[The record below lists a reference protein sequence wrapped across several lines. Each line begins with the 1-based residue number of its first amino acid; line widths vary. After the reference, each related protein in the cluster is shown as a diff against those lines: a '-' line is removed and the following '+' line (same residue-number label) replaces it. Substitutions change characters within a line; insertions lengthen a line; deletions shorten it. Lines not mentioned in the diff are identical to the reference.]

1 MGTENTLKV
10 IRIRLLIV
18 FKMPKG
24 SVHPQSLGITHRA
37 AANKMQ
43 DHCLEQCAKEIG
55 INDA

>member
-1 MGTENTLKV
+1 MFDFMGTENTLKV

-24 SVHPQSLGITHRA
+24 SEHLGQLQIRCKILA
-37 AANKMQ
+37 FNK
-43 DHCLEQCAKEIG
+43 CAKEIG